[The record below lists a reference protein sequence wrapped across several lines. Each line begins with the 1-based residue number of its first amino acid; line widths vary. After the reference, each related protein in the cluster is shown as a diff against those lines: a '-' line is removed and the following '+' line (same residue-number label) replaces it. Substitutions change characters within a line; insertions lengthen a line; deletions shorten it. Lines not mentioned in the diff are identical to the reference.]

1 MVVSESGSIAVSGSM
16 IHGSGNGELMSTWGS
31 GLLSIRFG
39 ANLNFDDEGNCTA
52 VGKHGVGSGRYVE
65 RLGR

>member
-1 MVVSESGSIAVSGSM
+1 MVVSESGSVAVSGSM
-16 IHGSGNGELMSTWGS
+16 IQDSGDGELMSTWGS

-39 ANLNFDDEGNCTA
+39 VKLNFEDEGNCTA